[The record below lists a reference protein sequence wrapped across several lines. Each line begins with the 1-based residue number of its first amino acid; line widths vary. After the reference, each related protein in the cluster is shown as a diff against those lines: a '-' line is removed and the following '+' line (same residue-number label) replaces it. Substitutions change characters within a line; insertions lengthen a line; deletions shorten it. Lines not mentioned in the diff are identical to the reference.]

1 MGTTPSDS
9 DTSQRQGHRFAAPR
23 GVGLMSNFLCARCR
37 QPRMTLG
44 RKLQLV
50 KGVKQYVCKECQ

>member
-1 MGTTPSDS
+1 MGTTPSNS
-9 DTSQRQGHRFAAPR
+9 DTSQRVGHQFAAPR
-23 GVGLMSNFLCARCR
+23 GVGLMSNFLCAKCR

-50 KGVKQYVCKECQ
+50 KGVKQYVCKGCQ

>member
-1 MGTTPSDS
+1 M
-9 DTSQRQGHRFAAPR
+9 
-23 GVGLMSNFLCARCR
+23 MSNFLCAKCR

-50 KGVKQYVCKECQ
+50 KGVKQYVCKGCQ

>member
-1 MGTTPSDS
+1 
-9 DTSQRQGHRFAAPR
+9 
-23 GVGLMSNFLCARCR
+23 MSNFLCAKCR

-50 KGVKQYVCKECQ
+50 KGVKQYVCKGCAQEAG